1 MLCIKISMLMI
12 ISMISLEVIKIK
24 DKGRKDIDEGNYLFG
39 VVLFTI
45 FYSLFHLLLQSNIFI
60 KLNINFLYTFS
71 SVTIS
76 T

>member
-1 MLCIKISMLMI
+1 MLCMRISMLMI

-45 FYSLFHLLLQSNIFI
+45 FYSFI
-60 KLNINFLYTFS
+60 LSFI
-71 SVTIS
+71 TIKYIY
-76 T
+76 